1 MGGLGVRIR
10 WVRTSGPLTVACAIG
25 NAVAA
30 GLQATVTGQSAPT
43 APAITSP
50 AFLVAGTVN
59 TVYPSTTF
67 TASGTA
73 PITWSVTA
81 GTLPAGMSFSTAGV
95 LSGTPTATA
104 SGSITFTATN
114 ALGADS
120 RALTLTV
127 NAAGANM
134 PYVMENVVADGVVG
148 YAYTQDLTITGRWLY
163 DDPTN
168 IPTVSIISG
177 SLPTGLSLNTTVTS
191 KPGSTTAKRV
201 VVSGTPEAV
210 GTSSVTVQVTNSA
223 GSTQK
228 TISFKTY
235 AYDSSRINPPDLT
248 WAGSFRLQR
257 VTTEDDSIT
266 QLGYSGRFAGMSLST
281 DGQRLFITSGSNKKI
296 AEYQIPALVQ
306 SSTVANLNTASIVQP
321 FTYPFGAYTMSDLM
335 NKASAPGPTEYEIT
349 GMKAVGS
356 DLLITGFYFYDTGA
370 YQQYQVVKRPSTLS
384 TSAPVISSQIGGAG
398 ETRYWVGGVEEIPS
412 AFRTTYSLPSHSI
425 GRFGGSID
433 GSLSLGPAYAAF
445 NPASMTDKGV
455 VAATKMAVYP
465 LTSTSTTAQSL
476 AYQFGY
482 KSISYGSPTTV
493 NSQNKWYTGGHSVQV
508 GAAWL
513 TSKPVV
519 LSIGYIGIGSPWYD
533 AGNGMNTDPNFPA
546 FAMEDT
552 WMNHGNHCAPYIQYV
567 WAYTEAE
574 IALVLTGAK
583 QPWEALPYDVWP
595 LPTTPYKQ
603 QPGEYPWVG
612 GVAHDPVN
620 RKIYVAQPKK
630 DVISDY
636 VKWPIIDVYTY
647 PA

>member
-1 MGGLGVRIR
+1 M
-10 WVRTSGPLTVACAIG
+10 
-25 NAVAA
+25 
-30 GLQATVTGQSAPT
+30 
-43 APAITSP
+43 
-50 AFLVAGTVN
+50 
-59 TVYPSTTF
+59 TF
-67 TASGTA
+67 VG
-73 PITWSVTA
+73 
-81 GTLPAGMSFSTAGV
+81 GV

-104 SGSITFTATN
+104 SGSITFRATN
-114 ALGADS
+114 AFGFADRPLS
-120 RALTLTV
+120 LTV
-127 NAAGANM
+127 NASGVNV

-148 YAYTQDLTITGRWLY
+148 YSYTQDLTLTGRWLY

-168 IPTVSIISG
+168 VPTVSIISG
-177 SLPTGLSLNTTVTS
+177 TLPTGLSLNTTVTS

-201 VVSGTPEAV
+201 VVSGTPTTV
-210 GTSSVTVQVTNSA
+210 GTSPVTVQVTNSA

-235 AYDSSRINPPDLT
+235 AYDSSRINPSDLT

-266 QLGYSGRFAGMSLST
+266 QLGYSGRYAGMSLST
-281 DGQRLFITSGSNKKI
+281 DGQRLFITSGANQKI

-306 SSTVANLNTASIVQP
+306 SSTVSSLNTASIVQP

-335 NKASAPGPTEYEIT
+335 NKASAPGPVDYEIT

-384 TSAPVISSQIGGAG
+384 SSTPVISSQIGTIDN
-398 ETRYWVGGVEEIPS
+398 TRYWVGGIEEIPS

-433 GSLSLGPAYAAF
+433 SSLSLGPAYAAF

-455 VAATKMAVYP
+455 VAATKMAAYP
-465 LTSTSTTAQSL
+465 YVELVATTQSL
-476 AYQFGY
+476 SSQFGY
-482 KSISYGSPTTV
+482 KSVNYGYPSYPYPIAN
-493 NSQNKWYTGGHSVQV
+493 NSQNKWYTSGHSVQV
-508 GAAWL
+508 GAAWIQ
-513 TSKPVV
+513 SKPVV

-574 IALVLTGAK
+574 LALVLTGAK

-603 QPGEYPWVG
+603 QPGEYPWIG